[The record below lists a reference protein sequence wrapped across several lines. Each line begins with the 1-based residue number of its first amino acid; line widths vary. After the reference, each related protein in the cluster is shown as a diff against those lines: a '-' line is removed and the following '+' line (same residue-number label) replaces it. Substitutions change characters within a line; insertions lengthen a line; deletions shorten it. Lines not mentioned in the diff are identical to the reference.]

1 MSEEQEI
8 IIFNWYYINEFTN
21 WELLSHNEHA
31 ERKVLLGEKK
41 EDKIN
46 VIIKKFVITEKAYR
60 DLLKEVYFLACCK
73 NNKYFAEIIDVFPS
87 NCNNYLFIVLRHEGT
102 DLKSLIDYEY
112 FDYNTAIPNF
122 SRFAI
127 FQIVCGLK
135 ILHSNGLSH
144 NDIKPGNIIVSENGK
159 IKICDMGSTDKIS
172 TIKYGGTAS
181 YSSPQC
187 LLGKKRTKEDDMW
200 SVGIVFLELLKK
212 RNGIFNL
219 IINQEM
225 RIEDKNKLILKNILE
240 NYYDINLHET
250 HNDNTKYNIII
261 NKISNDEYNSFE
273 AKLKSN
279 LLTDINN
286 EDKELIEN
294 LLQID
299 PSKRKTAEE
308 VLNLKMF
315 KDLQYQFEDSNFEY
329 QVEDYTK
336 YLKHKIDS
344 VNNFKGHLEQI
355 REKFIDKVIF
365 EIKDNNNTN

>member
-219 IINQEM
+219 IIDPEI
-225 RIEDKNKLILKNILE
+225 RRDDRNKLILKYILE
-240 NYYDINLHET
+240 NFYDINLYENHIE
-250 HNDNTKYNIII
+250 NNKYNLIIQ
-261 NKISNDEYNSFE
+261 KISNDEYNSFE
-273 AKLKSN
+273 AKFKSN
-279 LLTDINN
+279 LLADINN

-315 KDLQYQFEDSNFEY
+315 NNLNCKFEDSRFYYLEKEY
-329 QVEDYTK
+329 NN
-336 YLKHKIDS
+336 YL
-344 VNNFKGHLEQI
+344 NNQTINLKFFNNYIQEMKS
-355 REKFIDKVIF
+355 KFIGQEIF
-365 EIKDNNNTN
+365 K